1 MQAQVTPYMK
11 LTQTPGPTLQGQ
23 KPKEGRIQ
31 PQSLGKGDLK
41 HNKLKKKKKKG
52 REILHK

>member
-1 MQAQVTPYMK
+1 MK

-41 HNKLKKKKKKG
+41 HNKLKKKEKKG

>member
-1 MQAQVTPYMK
+1 MK

-41 HNKLKKKKKKG
+41 HNNFFFFNEKAEKYCTNE
-52 REILHK
+52 RTN